1 MHAGAGLPLANAAGV
16 ERLEGSSPPPT
27 APETTS
33 RTTQILP
40 HRSTCPVHSPC
51 GPQGR
56 EGAPPSTWRTEPGP
70 GLIRGG
76 AGDRQWL
83 RRL

>member
-16 ERLEGSSPPPT
+16 ERPEVSSPPST
-27 APETTS
+27 APETPS

-40 HRSTCPVHSPC
+40 HRSTHPVHSPC

-56 EGAPPSTWRTEPGP
+56 EG
-70 GLIRGG
+70 RG
-76 AGDRQWL
+76 AIHLEDRARPRSDQGCG
-83 RRL
+83 R